1 MLIDSNSKR
10 GTDHSAPYGD
20 ANTKND
26 PAASLTLIAFL
37 LALIFLWVYREDV
50 IARREAKA
58 IREAKAVVAMV
69 ELSRKE
75 APNNIYQEIPS
86 ITMLS
91 SQKRDT

>member
-1 MLIDSNSKR
+1 MLIDSNSKQ
-10 GTDHSAPYGD
+10 GTDPSAPYGD

-58 IREAKAVVAMV
+58 IREAKVAMV

-75 APNNIYQEIPS
+75 APKNIYQEIPS
-86 ITMLS
+86 IAMLS
-91 SQKRDT
+91 SQKREA